1 MRETGAFAATS
12 ALVGGADAGRLCS
25 GVGPAVW
32 GTARPR
38 SAPREGRDFVSVV
51 GRSRRIIN
59 LVDRIRN
66 VSLCDDAPYVIRPE
80 THARPQGAE

>member
-38 SAPREGRDFVSVV
+38 SAPREGMFFSVV
-51 GRSRRIIN
+51 GRSRRIIYP
-59 LVDRIRN
+59 RGRSCN
-66 VSLCDDAPYVIRPE
+66 VSDCDDAPYVIRPE
-80 THARPQGAE
+80 THARPEGAV